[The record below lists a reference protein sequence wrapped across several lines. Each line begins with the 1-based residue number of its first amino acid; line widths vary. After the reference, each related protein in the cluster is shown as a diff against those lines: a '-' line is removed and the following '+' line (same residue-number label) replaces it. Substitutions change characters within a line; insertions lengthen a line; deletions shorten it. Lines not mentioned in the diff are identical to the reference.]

1 MRDLAEF
8 IMRGRWQALAVAV
21 IGSVLVI
28 AAPVSAAAIALVTL
42 GRGVRD
48 GVWVALWSMLPALL
62 LGWVSGDYGTGLLL
76 LSVFVGA
83 AVLAQTYSLSL
94 AFLAVVPMSALGGAA
109 LLAFN
114 SAFLDAVLTV
124 FDTWIEA
131 LESGADETAVIG
143 LLRPSVPQVAG
154 LMAVGNSL
162 LACLSLLLGR
172 YWQAALY
179 KPGAFG
185 DEFRALR
192 LPSLWAASLVLVTVA
207 GALGGRELAAWTALA
222 GIPVTICGFAL
233 LHHVA
238 RDRQLGFGFLA
249 VSYMLWAFVDLL
261 KVGVLVAVLLDA
273 FFDFGRRAK
282 RADSRVES

>member
-1 MRDLAEF
+1 MMRDLAEF

-42 GRGVRD
+42 GRSVRD
-48 GVWVALWSMLPALL
+48 GAWIALWSLLPALL

-83 AVLAQTYSLSL
+83 AVLALTYSLSL
-94 AFLAVVPMSALGGAA
+94 ALVAVVPVSALGGVV

-114 SAFLDAVLTV
+114 SAFLDALLMM

-131 LESGADETAVIG
+131 LESGADDGAVIEIM
-143 LLRPSVPQVAG
+143 RPSVPQVAG

-192 LPSLWAASLVLVTVA
+192 LPSLWAVALVLVVIA
-207 GALGGRELAAWTALA
+207 GAVGGREVAAWTALA

-249 VSYMLWAFVDLL
+249 VSYMLWTFVDLL
-261 KVGVLVAVLLDA
+261 KVGVLIAVLLDA
-273 FFDFGRRAK
+273 FFDFGRRGKA
-282 RADSRVES
+282 S

>member
-1 MRDLAEF
+1 MRGLAEF

-28 AAPVSAAAIALVTL
+28 ASPVSAAAIALVTL
-42 GRGVRD
+42 GRSVRD
-48 GVWVALWSMLPALL
+48 GAWIALWSLLPALL

-94 AFLAVVPMSALGGAA
+94 ALVAVVPVSALGGVV

-114 SAFLDAVLTV
+114 SAFLDALLMM

-131 LESGADETAVIG
+131 LESGADDAAVIEIM
-143 LLRPSVPQVAG
+143 RPSVPQVAG

-192 LPSLWAASLVLVTVA
+192 LPSLWAVALVLVVIA
-207 GALGGRELAAWTALA
+207 GAVGGREVAAWTALA

-249 VSYMLWAFVDLL
+249 VSYMLWTFVDLL
-261 KVGVLVAVLLDA
+261 KVGVLIAVLLDA

-282 RADSRVES
+282 AS